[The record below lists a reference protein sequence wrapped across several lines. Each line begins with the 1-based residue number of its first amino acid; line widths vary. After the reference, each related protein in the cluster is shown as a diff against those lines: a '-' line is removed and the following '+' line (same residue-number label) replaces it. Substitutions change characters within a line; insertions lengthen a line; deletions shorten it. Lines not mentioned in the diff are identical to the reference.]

1 MSTPASSIP
10 AAIRDRISAPAQPR
24 VWTPED
30 FADLGPRTA
39 VDQAL
44 HRLVA
49 SRSLRRIARG
59 FYDIPQDNRLTGK
72 PTYPNPR
79 DVIDA
84 LARKGKVR
92 VVVDGLTAANDL
104 GLTHAV
110 PARIG
115 VLTDGRLRPITLGN
129 LTLDFQAAAPSRLY
143 WAGRPAM
150 RFVQAL
156 HWLRDMLPSDD
167 GSLHQRLVSILKDP
181 DHGQAI
187 QDDLRSGLSALPEWM
202 RMIVRESAPAGERWN
217 AASDRKSE
225 ALETSANTR
234 PYHQKCEAS
243 EKPMTEGFQTVL
255 AASEKERRDLFIGAA
270 DRLRTN
276 EQNIEKDFWVCWTLD
291 ALFNELEAGGPRLLF
306 KGGTS
311 LSKGYG
317 LIERFSEDIDI
328 TVFRED
334 IGQPATVEELEAL
347 SGKKRNNRLEAIK
360 AACQEYIHGPML
372 EQLSALLRQ
381 TLQTANLKADRAR
394 VEADPDDPDR
404 SELASLVS
412 HRNHRR
418 QCIHPSGHQDRIGRE
433 IRS

>member
-1 MSTPASSIP
+1 MSTSTSSIP
-10 AAIRDRISAPAQPR
+10 AAIRDRISAQAQPR

-49 SRSLRRIARG
+49 SQNLRRIARG
-59 FYDIPQDNRLTGK
+59 FYDTPQDNRLTGK

-92 VVVDGLTAANDL
+92 LVVDGLTAANDL
-104 GLTHAV
+104 GLTDAV

-167 GSLHQRLVSILKDP
+167 GSLRKRLVSILKDAN
-181 DHGQAI
+181 HGQAI

-202 RMIVRESAPAGERWN
+202 RMIVR
-217 AASDRKSE
+217 D
-225 ALETSANTR
+225 
-234 PYHQKCEAS
+234 
-243 EKPMTEGFQTVL
+243 
-255 AASEKERRDLFIGAA
+255 
-270 DRLRTN
+270 
-276 EQNIEKDFWVCWTLD
+276 
-291 ALFNELEAGGPRLLF
+291 
-306 KGGTS
+306 
-311 LSKGYG
+311 
-317 LIERFSEDIDI
+317 
-328 TVFRED
+328 
-334 IGQPATVEELEAL
+334 
-347 SGKKRNNRLEAIK
+347 
-360 AACQEYIHGPML
+360 
-372 EQLSALLRQ
+372 LLRQ
-381 TLQTANLKADRAR
+381 ANAESLPAAEKRKPLRRAS
-394 VEADPDDPDR
+394 APPPIIKSKR
-404 SELASLVS
+404 SSS
-412 HRNHRR
+412 RR
-418 QCIHPSGHQDRIGRE
+418 
-433 IRS
+433 

>member
-10 AAIRDRISAPAQPR
+10 AAIRDRTSTPAQPR
-24 VWTPED
+24 VWTPEE

-49 SRSLRRIARG
+49 SSKLRRIARG
-59 FYDIPQDNRLTGK
+59 FYDTPQDNPLTGK

-104 GLTHAV
+104 GLTDAV

-129 LTLDFQAAAPSRLY
+129 LTLDFKAAAPSRLY

-167 GSLHQRLVSILKDP
+167 GSLRKRLVSILRDP

-187 QDDLRSGLSALPEWM
+187 QDDLRSGVSALPEWM
-202 RMIVRESAPAGERWN
+202 RVIVRDILQQANADAPPSAEKAKPSRRAPASAP
-217 AASDRKSE
+217 
-225 ALETSANTR
+225 
-234 PYHQKCEAS
+234 
-243 EKPMTEGFQTVL
+243 
-255 AASEKERRDLFIGAA
+255 I
-270 DRLRTN
+270 
-276 EQNIEKDFWVCWTLD
+276 I
-291 ALFNELEAGGPRLLF
+291 
-306 KGGTS
+306 
-311 LSKGYG
+311 
-317 LIERFSEDIDI
+317 
-328 TVFRED
+328 
-334 IGQPATVEELEAL
+334 
-347 SGKKRNNRLEAIK
+347 KK
-360 AACQEYIHGPML
+360 
-372 EQLSALLRQ
+372 
-381 TLQTANLKADRAR
+381 AR
-394 VEADPDDPDR
+394 GSSSR
-404 SELASLVS
+404 
-412 HRNHRR
+412 
-418 QCIHPSGHQDRIGRE
+418 
-433 IRS
+433 

>member
-1 MSTPASSIP
+1 MSTPTSSI
-10 AAIRDRISAPAQPR
+10 ASAIRDRVFALAQHR

-49 SRSLRRIARG
+49 SRDLRRIARG
-59 FYDIPQDNRLTGK
+59 FYDTPQDNRLTGK

-84 LARKGKVR
+84 LTRKGKVR

-104 GLTHAV
+104 GLTDAV

-167 GSLHQRLVSILKDP
+167 GSLRKRLVSILRDP

-202 RMIVRESAPAGERWN
+202 RVIVRDLLQQVNAGASPAAEKPKSLRRAPAP
-217 AASDRKSE
+217 
-225 ALETSANTR
+225 TR
-234 PYHQKCEAS
+234 H
-243 EKPMTEGFQTVL
+243 
-255 AASEKERRDLFIGAA
+255 
-270 DRLRTN
+270 
-276 EQNIEKDFWVCWTLD
+276 
-291 ALFNELEAGGPRLLF
+291 
-306 KGGTS
+306 
-311 LSKGYG
+311 
-317 LIERFSEDIDI
+317 
-328 TVFRED
+328 
-334 IGQPATVEELEAL
+334 
-347 SGKKRNNRLEAIK
+347 
-360 AACQEYIHGPML
+360 
-372 EQLSALLRQ
+372 
-381 TLQTANLKADRAR
+381 
-394 VEADPDDPDR
+394 
-404 SELASLVS
+404 
-412 HRNHRR
+412 
-418 QCIHPSGHQDRIGRE
+418 
-433 IRS
+433 

>member
-1 MSTPASSIP
+1 MSTSASSIP
-10 AAIRDRISAPAQPR
+10 AAIRDRISTPAQPR

-59 FYDIPQDNRLTGK
+59 FYDTPQDNRLTGK

-104 GLTHAV
+104 GLTDAV
-110 PARIG
+110 PARIS

-167 GSLHQRLVSILKDP
+167 GSLRKRLVSILKDP

-202 RMIVRESAPAGERWN
+202 RVIVRDLLKQATAGAPPAVEKRKPSRRASAPAPII
-217 AASDRKSE
+217 KSVR
-225 ALETSANTR
+225 S
-234 PYHQKCEAS
+234 S
-243 EKPMTEGFQTVL
+243 
-255 AASEKERRDLFIGAA
+255 SRR
-270 DRLRTN
+270 
-276 EQNIEKDFWVCWTLD
+276 
-291 ALFNELEAGGPRLLF
+291 
-306 KGGTS
+306 
-311 LSKGYG
+311 
-317 LIERFSEDIDI
+317 
-328 TVFRED
+328 
-334 IGQPATVEELEAL
+334 
-347 SGKKRNNRLEAIK
+347 
-360 AACQEYIHGPML
+360 
-372 EQLSALLRQ
+372 
-381 TLQTANLKADRAR
+381 
-394 VEADPDDPDR
+394 
-404 SELASLVS
+404 
-412 HRNHRR
+412 
-418 QCIHPSGHQDRIGRE
+418 
-433 IRS
+433 

>member
-1 MSTPASSIP
+1 MSTSVSSIP
-10 AAIRDRISAPAQPR
+10 VAIRDRISAPAQPR

-59 FYDIPQDNRLTGK
+59 FYDIPQANRLTGK

-92 VVVDGLTAANDL
+92 IVVDGLTAANDL
-104 GLTHAV
+104 GLTDAV

-129 LTLDFQAAAPSRLY
+129 LTLDFQSAAPSRLY

-167 GSLHQRLVSILKDP
+167 GSLRKRLISILKDP

-187 QDDLRSGLSALPEWM
+187 QDDLRGGMSAMPEWM
-202 RMIVRESAPAGERWN
+202 RIIVRDLLQQVSAGVPPSTLTPTKWCESGTILLAAPALGNHGALFARVIIAPLLKAQRPEFKHLGVFANDEPCRSQQRW
-217 AASDRKSE
+217 KSE
-225 ALETSANTR
+225 DG
-234 PYHQKCEAS
+234 
-243 EKPMTEGFQTVL
+243 KPFE
-255 AASEKERRDLFIGAA
+255 
-270 DRLRTN
+270 N
-276 EQNIEKDFWVCWTLD
+276 
-291 ALFNELEAGGPRLLF
+291 PR
-306 KGGTS
+306 
-311 LSKGYG
+311 
-317 LIERFSEDIDI
+317 
-328 TVFRED
+328 
-334 IGQPATVEELEAL
+334 
-347 SGKKRNNRLEAIK
+347 GK
-360 AACQEYIHGPML
+360 
-372 EQLSALLRQ
+372 
-381 TLQTANLKADRAR
+381 
-394 VEADPDDPDR
+394 
-404 SELASLVS
+404 
-412 HRNHRR
+412 
-418 QCIHPSGHQDRIGRE
+418 PSP
-433 IRS
+433 

>member
-10 AAIRDRISAPAQPR
+10 AAIRNRITAPTQPR

-49 SRSLRRIARG
+49 SRSLRRVARG
-59 FYDIPQDNRLTGK
+59 FYDTPQDNRLTGK
-72 PTYPNPR
+72 PTYPKPR

-104 GLTHAV
+104 GLTDAV
-110 PARIG
+110 PARIS

-167 GSLHQRLVSILKDP
+167 GSLRKRLVSILKDP

-202 RMIVRESAPAGERWN
+202 RMIVRDLLLQSNAESLPAAEKRKPLRRASAPTPII
-217 AASDRKSE
+217 KS
-225 ALETSANTR
+225 ARS
-234 PYHQKCEAS
+234 S
-243 EKPMTEGFQTVL
+243 
-255 AASEKERRDLFIGAA
+255 SRR
-270 DRLRTN
+270 
-276 EQNIEKDFWVCWTLD
+276 
-291 ALFNELEAGGPRLLF
+291 
-306 KGGTS
+306 
-311 LSKGYG
+311 
-317 LIERFSEDIDI
+317 
-328 TVFRED
+328 
-334 IGQPATVEELEAL
+334 
-347 SGKKRNNRLEAIK
+347 
-360 AACQEYIHGPML
+360 
-372 EQLSALLRQ
+372 
-381 TLQTANLKADRAR
+381 
-394 VEADPDDPDR
+394 
-404 SELASLVS
+404 
-412 HRNHRR
+412 
-418 QCIHPSGHQDRIGRE
+418 
-433 IRS
+433 